1 METEV
6 TGRSGKGNGNGNGKG
21 LSNASPRIER
31 LRKRYFSFRPSICIE
46 RARIVYRYYADP
58 KNQSLPLI
66 RQKAGAFRAVLNHLP
81 ISIYEDELIVG
92 SLASRP
98 RAYPMFPENFGTLFA
113 KELDT
118 VSQRWPDPFE
128 ISEAD
133 KKEFQEQILPFWE
146 GRSEIEKFNALL
158 TPTERNFIFRNPE
171 DLTRG
176 SGILS
181 MNPALFGSGGHIA
194 LDFAKVLQKGF
205 QGIKKEAQ
213 AGLDHLNPLSAED
226 IKKKDFYL
234 AVIECC
240 EGMTE
245 FGHRFSR
252 LAKDM
257 ASKELNPAR
266 RKELEEIQQICSRV
280 PGFPANTFHEG
291 LQSLWFAYIASLQED
306 YNRCSPVGRV
316 DSFLYPFYRRSM
328 DEKRLTTSRA
338 QELIDCLWLKL
349 GESNFIN
356 WGSFSKLAAGFPV
369 QQQIPVG
376 GQTREGK
383 DAANPLTYQCIQ
395 ATMNTRLHQPSLT
408 VRLHKNTPSELY
420 RKACELS
427 RLGTGHPSFFND
439 EVVVPALVKSGV
451 SIEDAR
457 DYTPVGCVGA
467 EVSGCGKGA
476 HNGGYLNSAAA
487 LEFTLNNGFWR
498 NSQKQVSI
506 QTGNPREF
514 TSFDQFWNAFEG
526 QLRNLMRT
534 HIAASLKVEYLHE
547 QWYPTP
553 YLSTLTRGCLENGRD
568 KTSGGAVYNLGMSFR
583 TVDLGNVADS
593 LTAVKKFVFEDKSI
607 SLDQLLD
614 AVQNNFEGN
623 EVLRQKII
631 TRTPHYGNDEE
642 YADGMAQKIVAV
654 IKDEC
659 NRHKSYFGGP
669 FYPGYGS
676 VSSHG
681 PFGSVMGAFPDGR
694 KVGAPLT
701 DGIGPVHNRDQHG
714 PTALLKSVSKMGHVD
729 LSGGSILNIKFP
741 PKVVEGE
748 KGLGNFISLLKSFV
762 QLKIWHCQFNI
773 VNAETLRDAQK
784 HPENYQDLLIRVAGY
799 SAFFT
804 ILPKEL
810 QDDIIDRTEHSLS
823 GSN

>member
-1 METEV
+1 MEAEV
-6 TGRSGKGNGNGNGKG
+6 TRRSGKGNGKGNGKG

-31 LRKRYFSFRPSICIE
+31 LRQRYFSYKPSICIE
-46 RARIVYRYYADP
+46 RARIAYQYYSEP
-58 KNQSLPLI
+58 KNQSLPII
-66 RQKAGAFRAVLNHLP
+66 RQKAGAFRAVLNRLP
-81 ISIYEDELIVG
+81 ITIYEDELVVG

-118 VSQRWPDPFE
+118 VSTRWPDPFE
-128 ISEAD
+128 ISD
-133 KKEFQEQILPFWE
+133 SDRREFQEKILPFWD
-146 GRSEIEKFNALL
+146 GRSEIERFNSLL
-158 TPTERNFIFRNPE
+158 TPIERNFIFRNPD

-176 SGILS
+176 SGIIS

-194 LDFAKVLQKGF
+194 LDFPKVLEKGF
-205 QGIKKEAQ
+205 LGIKQEAVT
-213 AGLDHLNPLSAED
+213 ALGRLDPLSAEN
-226 IKKKDFYL
+226 IGKRGFYL

-245 FGHRFSR
+245 FGLRFSQ
-252 LAKDM
+252 LAKEM
-257 ASKELNPAR
+257 ASKETNPQR
-266 RKELEEIQQICSRV
+266 REELHHLHEVCARV
-280 PGFPANTFHEG
+280 PGSPARTFNEA
-291 LQSLWFAYIASLQED
+291 LQSLWFSYIASLQED
-306 YNRCSPVGRV
+306 YNRCSPLGRV
-316 DSFLYPFYRRSM
+316 DSFLYPFYQRDM
-328 DEKRLTTSRA
+328 ETKRLTVAQA
-338 QELIDCLWLKL
+338 QELLDCLWLKL

-408 VRLHKNTPSELY
+408 VRLHKETPLELY

-427 RLGTGHPSFFND
+427 RMGMGHPSFFND

-451 SIEDAR
+451 SVEDAR

-476 HNGGYLNSAAA
+476 HNGGYLNSASA
-487 LEFTLNNGFWR
+487 LEFTLTRGFWR
-498 NSQKQVSI
+498 NSQKQVSME
-506 QTGNPREF
+506 TENPREF
-514 TSFDQFWNAFEG
+514 ATFEQFWDAFESH
-526 QLRNLMRT
+526 LRNIMRI
-534 HIAASLKVEYLHE
+534 HIAVSLKVEYLHE
-547 QWYPTP
+547 QCYPTP
-553 YLSTLTRGCLENGRD
+553 YLSTLTRGCLEKGRD
-568 KTSGGAVYNLGMSFR
+568 KTRGGAVYNLGMSFR

-593 LTAVKKFVFEDKSI
+593 LTAIKKLVFEEKSI
-607 SLDQLLD
+607 SMGQLLD
-614 AVQNNFEGN
+614 AVEKNFEGN
-623 EVLRQKII
+623 EALRQRLI
-631 TRTPHYGNDEE
+631 TRAPHYGNDDGD
-642 YADGMAQKIVAV
+642 ADDMARKIVSV
-654 IKDEC
+654 ISDEC
-659 NRHKSYFGGP
+659 SHAKSYFGGP

-694 KVGAPLT
+694 KAGAPLT
-701 DGIGPVHNRDQHG
+701 DGIGPVHNRDHSG
-714 PTALLKSVSKMGHVD
+714 PTSLLKSVSKMGHVD

-748 KGLGNFISLLKSFV
+748 KGLANFISFLKSFV

-773 VNAETLRDAQK
+773 VNAETLRDAQR

-799 SAFFT
+799 SSFFT

-823 GSN
+823 ASN

>member
-1 METEV
+1 MEAEKVRKTE
-6 TGRSGKGNGNGNGKG
+6 KGNGKG
-21 LSNASPRIER
+21 RFKELANASSRIER
-31 LRKRYFSFRPSICIE
+31 LRQHFFSSRPSICIE
-46 RARIVYRYYADP
+46 RARIVYQYYSDP
-58 KNQSLPLI
+58 KNQSLPII
-66 RQKAGAFRAVLNHLP
+66 RQKAGAFRMVLNRIP
-81 ISIYEDELIVG
+81 ISIYEDELVVG

-98 RAYPMFPENFGTLFA
+98 RAYPMFPENFGDLYA

-118 VSQRWPDPFE
+118 ISSRWPDPFE
-128 ISEAD
+128 ISPAD
-133 KKEFQEQILPFWE
+133 KQEFQEKILPFWK
-146 GRSEIEKFNALL
+146 GRSEIERFNSLL
-158 TPTERNFIFRNPE
+158 TPTERDFIFRNPE

-194 LDFAKVLQKGF
+194 LDFPKLLEKGF
-205 QGIKKEAQ
+205 RGIKEEAM
-213 AGLDHLNPLSAED
+213 AGLEGLDPLSAPD
-226 IKKKDFYL
+226 IEKRNFYL

-240 EGMTE
+240 EGMIELGT
-245 FGHRFSR
+245 RFSR
-252 LAKDM
+252 LAKEM
-257 ASKELNPAR
+257 ASNESNPGR
-266 RKELEEIQQICSRV
+266 RGELEAIHQVCSRV
-280 PGFPANTFHEG
+280 PGFPASTFHEA
-291 LQSLWFAYIASLQED
+291 LQSVWFAYIAALQED
-306 YNRCSPVGRV
+306 YNRCSPLGRI
-316 DSFLYPFYRRSM
+316 DSYLYPFYRR
-328 DEKRLTTSRA
+328 DLDAGQLTTVQA

-349 GESNFIN
+349 GDSNFIN

-408 VRLHKNTPSELY
+408 VRLHKDSPLELY

-427 RLGTGHPSFFND
+427 RMGTGHPSFFND

-487 LEFTLNNGFWR
+487 LDFMLNNGFWR

-506 QTGNPREF
+506 QTGKPREF
-514 TSFDQFWNAFEG
+514 TSFSQLWDALERQF
-526 QLRNLMRT
+526 RHLMRI

-547 QWYPTP
+547 QYYPTP
-553 YLSTLTRGCLENGRD
+553 YLSSLTRGCLESGRD
-568 KTSGGAVYNLGMSFR
+568 KTRGGAIYNLGMSFR

-593 LTAVKKFVFEDKSI
+593 LTAIKKLVFEEKSV
-607 SLDQLLD
+607 SMDQLLD
-614 AVQNNFEGN
+614 ALDNNFEGQ
-623 EVLRQKII
+623 EVLRQKLMS
-631 TRTPHYGNDEE
+631 RTPHYGNDDE
-642 YADGMAQKIVAV
+642 YADDMAQRVVAV

-659 NRHKSYFGGP
+659 SRHKSYFGGP

-694 KVGAPLT
+694 KAGAPLT
-701 DGIGPVHNRDQHG
+701 DGIGPVHQKDQRG
-714 PTALLKSVSKMGHVD
+714 PTALLKSVGKMGHVD
-729 LSGGSILNIKFP
+729 LSGGSILNIKFS

-748 KGLGNFISLLKSFV
+748 KGLANFISLLKSFV
-762 QLKIWHCQFNI
+762 QLKAWHCQFNI
-773 VNAETLRDAQK
+773 INAETLRDAQK
-784 HPENYQDLLIRVAGY
+784 HPQNYGDLLIRVAGY

-804 ILPKEL
+804 SLPKEL
-810 QDDIIDRTEHSLS
+810 QDDIIDRTEHSIPV
-823 GSN
+823 SN